1 MTKEQRQARQKIAQ
15 CAFDYYV
22 YNNTINENEILYYL
36 YKNDFNA
43 SEAKRAI
50 IFIKNQI
57 KKALQ

>member
-15 CAFDYYV
+15 RAFNYYI

>member
-1 MTKEQRQARQKIAQ
+1 MTEEKKQARQKIAQ
-15 CAFDYYV
+15 RAFDYYV
-22 YNNTINENEILYYL
+22 YNNTIPENEILYFL
-36 YKNDFNA
+36 YKNDFNE

>member
-1 MTKEQRQARQKIAQ
+1 MTKEQRQARQEILQ
-15 CAFDYYV
+15 RSFDYYI
-22 YNNTINENEILYYL
+22 YNNTIPENEILYYL

-50 IFIKNQI
+50 TFIKNQI